1 MGWLYTRLVA
11 FNSFADTHHHNH
23 EDNGHAATEATA
35 LLLSHDSHLN
45 QSIQDFMAMSVLNL
59 TFRYESY

>member
-11 FNSFADTHHHNH
+11 FNSFADTHHHYDH

-35 LLLSHDSHLN
+35 LLLSHDAHLT
-45 QSIQDFMAMSVLNL
+45 QSIQDFMAMFVAG
-59 TFRYESY
+59 